1 MADKSTG
8 WKIPLLFCAVAV
20 AIVAAGSLFKDEKV
34 KPPEVP
40 AKLEHMAREIRID
53 MDAPQNRDW
62 KEAIIEAGGGFSDG
76 AVKDERLGKVIR
88 QALDARRMDVACTAI
103 NLMRKGEM
111 REKSLFAILETS
123 LSDCQSLP
131 WGVFALHGSGDPVN
145 LEKMHGLL
153 IEKWQQCEKK
163 KD

>member
-8 WKIPLLFCAVAV
+8 WKVPLLFCAAV
-20 AIVAAGSLFKDEKV
+20 IAIVSAGSLFKDEKI

-40 AKLEHMAREIRID
+40 AKLEQKAREIHID

-62 KEAIIEAGGGFSDG
+62 KEAIIRAGSGFSPGD
-76 AVKDERLGKVIR
+76 VKDGRLGMVIR

-103 NLMRKGEM
+103 NLVRKGEI

-123 LSDCQSLP
+123 LGDCKSLP
-131 WGVFALHGSGDPVN
+131 WGVFALHGSSDPAN
-145 LEKMHGLL
+145 MAKMHNLL
-153 IEKWQQCEKK
+153 IEKWRQCEQ
-163 KD
+163 KDD